1 MLFCSLNAICSTAGD
16 MFCPAEY
23 LCQESSCSR
32 QAEYSMFGLWRLL
45 TTGLSWVFNIIPHP
59 TQYSWKNK
67 LSNPYRSLWESISL
81 LQTASIWKGLST
93 PSLGSHHAPIVHSGH
108 SLLLH
113 FTWDT
118 YHGALSRSVF
128 KHQHLLCSP
137 VLSVIVRNKQQT
149 LSHGE
154 QAMFWA
160 QVHALWQ

>member
-1 MLFCSLNAICSTAGD
+1 MPYALQQVTCFAQLNICVRNLAALDKLNIVCSDYDGCLPLGSAGCSIS
-16 MFCPAEY
+16 Y
-23 LCQESSCSR
+23 H
-32 QAEYSMFGLWRLL
+32 
-45 TTGLSWVFNIIPHP
+45 IP

-67 LSNPYRSLWESISL
+67 LNNPYRSLWESISL

-137 VLSVIVRNKQQT
+137 VLSIIVRNKQQT